1 MADCT
6 GSDLCSSAGFCIG
19 SVCDGGTCQLNGGT
33 AYTCTS
39 TSADSG
45 ASKDAVADSRTDAPT
60 VHDAHSDSTVH
71 DAHSDSTVHDA
82 RSDSTSKDAF
92 ADSML
97 NDARED
103 APLGSEASADV
114 AVDQ

>member
-71 DAHSDSTVHDA
+71 DA

-92 ADSML
+92 ADSTL